1 MEGGTKQS
9 FSPQAPLL
17 FNGCRSGEIFA
28 IDLRCQNQ
36 GKGWKATRLF
46 HDSAVTSVQILQEE
60 QCLMASD
67 MAGMVRVPLTLQL
80 RELLWARVGAR
91 QERRLCWTV
100 AGERHGDQ
108 VRCQVCRAAAL
119 PPTRSPVWSKGMGTG
134 PGASDG
140 FSDSDQAF
148 SHLRWS
154 VETTSS
160 LLAFTPG
167 AHQDLLM
174 DPS

>member
-36 GKGWKATRLF
+36 GKGWKATCLF

-67 MAGMVRVPLTLQL
+67 MAGTVRVLLTAAT
-80 RELLWARVGAR
+80 ELLWARGGAR
-91 QERRLCWTV
+91 QERLLCRTA
-100 AGERHGDQ
+100 AGERH
-108 VRCQVCRAAAL
+108 
-119 PPTRSPVWSKGMGTG
+119 
-134 PGASDG
+134 
-140 FSDSDQAF
+140 
-148 SHLRWS
+148 
-154 VETTSS
+154 VETR
-160 LLAFTPG
+160 
-167 AHQDLLM
+167 
-174 DPS
+174 

>member
-67 MAGMVRVPLTLQL
+67 MAGTVWVPLTLQL
-80 RELLWARVGAR
+80 REPLWARGGAW
-91 QERRLCWTV
+91 QERLLCRTV

-119 PPTRSPVWSKGMGTG
+119 PPTRSPVWSKGMG
-134 PGASDG
+134 
-140 FSDSDQAF
+140 
-148 SHLRWS
+148 HWS
-154 VETTSS
+154 WC
-160 LLAFTPG
+160 L
-167 AHQDLLM
+167 
-174 DPS
+174 

>member
-67 MAGMVRVPLTLQL
+67 MAGTVRVPLTLQL
-80 RELLWARVGAR
+80 RELL
-91 QERRLCWTV
+91 
-100 AGERHGDQ
+100 
-108 VRCQVCRAAAL
+108 
-119 PPTRSPVWSKGMGTG
+119 
-134 PGASDG
+134 
-140 FSDSDQAF
+140 
-148 SHLRWS
+148 
-154 VETTSS
+154 
-160 LLAFTPG
+160 
-167 AHQDLLM
+167 
-174 DPS
+174 

>member
-1 MEGGTKQS
+1 MLFRSADVEGGTKQS

-67 MAGMVRVPLTLQL
+67 MAGTVGV
-80 RELLWARVGAR
+80 LLI
-91 QERRLCWTV
+91 
-100 AGERHGDQ
+100 
-108 VRCQVCRAAAL
+108 AAAGAAL
-119 PPTRSPVWSKGMGTG
+119 GQGRGSASKFAGILSATL
-134 PGASDG
+134 SQHHLSG
-140 FSDSDQAF
+140 FEIPQLEF
-148 SHLRWS
+148 HHL
-154 VETTSS
+154 
-160 LLAFTPG
+160 
-167 AHQDLLM
+167 H
-174 DPS
+174 

>member
-67 MAGMVRVPLTLQL
+67 MAGTVGV
-80 RELLWARVGAR
+80 LLIAAAGAALGQGR
-91 QERRLCWTV
+91 GS
-100 AGERHGDQ
+100 AGETPVSDRGRREAGGDQ
-108 VRCQVCRAAAL
+108 VRCQVCRAVAL
-119 PPTRSPVWSKGMGTG
+119 PPTRSPIWSKGMG
-134 PGASDG
+134 
-140 FSDSDQAF
+140 
-148 SHLRWS
+148 HLSWC
-154 VETTSS
+154 
-160 LLAFTPG
+160 L
-167 AHQDLLM
+167 
-174 DPS
+174 